1 MSEIADPTLGKI
13 EDALERYG
21 LEALLEVG
29 LTALFTA
36 VPVLNAWPLRPLI
49 RGLVGLVA
57 RKIFAVLRLMLDLR
71 FIRFVNDQ
79 NQMLFEREVLKL
91 KFAAHAHGV
100 SSPEFKKQYVEAH
113 NAFASFVKFNG
124 A

>member
-13 EDALERYG
+13 EDALEKYG

-29 LTALFTA
+29 MTALFTA
-36 VPVLNAWPLRPLI
+36 VPILNAWPLRPII
-49 RGLVGLVA
+49 RGIVGIVA

-71 FIRFVNDQ
+71 FIRFVNEQ
-79 NQMLFEREVLKL
+79 HQYVFEREVLKL
-91 KFAAHAHGV
+91 KLMAHAHGI
-100 SSPEFKKQYVEAH
+100 SSPEFKKQYEEAH
-113 NAFASFVKFNG
+113 NAFADFVRYNG